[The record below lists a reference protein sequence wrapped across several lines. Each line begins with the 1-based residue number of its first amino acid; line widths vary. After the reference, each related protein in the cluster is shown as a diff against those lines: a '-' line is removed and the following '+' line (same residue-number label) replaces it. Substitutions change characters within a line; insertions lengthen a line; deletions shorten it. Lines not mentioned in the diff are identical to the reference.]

1 MAWVFLFGHLFQAPY
16 VLLKAIQFTIIAV
29 VLGIQGMVERHAI
42 GRDKLW

>member
-1 MAWVFLFGHLFQAPY
+1 MAWVFLFGHLLQAPY
-16 VLLKAIQFTIIAV
+16 VLLKAIQFTIIA